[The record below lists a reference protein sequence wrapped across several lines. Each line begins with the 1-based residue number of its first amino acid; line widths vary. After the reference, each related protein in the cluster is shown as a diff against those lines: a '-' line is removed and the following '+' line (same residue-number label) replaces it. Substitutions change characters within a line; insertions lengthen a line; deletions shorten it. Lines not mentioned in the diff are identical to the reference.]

1 MPRGQIAGVVP
12 IAQKIVGMVNFSF
25 RTGSKTV
32 PNRYPCSGARNT
44 MAPAAL
50 SYR

>member
-1 MPRGQIAGVVP
+1 MPRGQIAVVVP

-32 PNRYPCSGARNT
+32 PNRYHGNASRNT
-44 MAPAAL
+44 IAPAAL